1 MKNKLEKFIDEHSGE
16 LDHRTPDPVVLGRI
30 MQQINQPEVTENKP
44 VEKRT
49 GIVVSF
55 RAMRWLAAAC
65 LVLIAGSV
73 FWKVQQKPEVQTGQI
88 TKVIRKEKPDTVIS
102 RAEPV
107 PAEQFAQSQQPV
119 NPHRFD
125 EIDQDMAARKNRV
138 GSQVQKMGGVP
149 VRQVLLA
156 KLENRTSPASRIAA
170 LSRIDK
176 LYAVSHDV
184 VDILVKTLNSDPNS
198 NVRLAAMDGLSKFYR
213 EGYVRKQLV
222 NSLKKQQDPVVQI
235 ALISLLT
242 KMRESAILTELE
254 SLVKDDNTMDAVKE
268 SAYNGIFELRGS

>member
-44 VEKRT
+44 AGKKT

-65 LVLIAGSV
+65 LVLIAGAI
-73 FWKVQQKPEVQTGQI
+73 FWKVQQKPEVQSGQI

-119 NPHRFD
+119 NPHRFA
-125 EIDQDMAARKNRV
+125 EIDQDIAARKNRV
-138 GSQVQKMGGVP
+138 GSQVQKMGGAP
-149 VRQVLLA
+149 VRQVLLV
-156 KLENRTSPASRIAA
+156 KLENQTSPASRIAA

-176 LYAVSHDV
+176 PDAISHDV
-184 VDILVKTLNSDPNS
+184 VDVLVKTLNSDPNS

>member
-1 MKNKLEKFIDEHSGE
+1 MKGKLENFIDEHSEE
-16 LDHRTPDPVVLGRI
+16 LDHRTPDPAVLSRI
-30 MQQINQPEVTENKP
+30 MQQINEPQITESKP

-65 LVLIAGSV
+65 LVLIAGSI
-73 FWKVQQKPEVQTGQI
+73 FWKVQQKPKEQSGQI
-88 TKVIRKEKPDTVIS
+88 AKVIRKEKPDTVIS
-102 RAEPV
+102 RAEPDS
-107 PAEQFAQSQQPV
+107 AEQLAQNQPPAS
-119 NPHRFD
+119 PHRFD

-138 GSQVQKMGGVP
+138 GSQVQKMGGAP

-156 KLENRTSPASRIAA
+156 KLENQTSPASRIAA

-176 LYAVSHDV
+176 PDAISHDV
-184 VDILVKTLNSDPNS
+184 VDVLVKTLNSDSNS

-222 NSLKKQQDPVVQI
+222 HSLKKQQDPVVQI

>member
-1 MKNKLEKFIDEHSGE
+1 MKGKLEKFIDEHSEE
-16 LDHRTPDPVVLGRI
+16 LDHRTPDPAVLGRI

-44 VEKRT
+44 AGKKT

-65 LVLIAGSV
+65 LVLIAGAI
-73 FWKVQQKPEVQTGQI
+73 FWEVQQKPEEQSGQI
-88 TKVIRKEKPDTVIS
+88 AKVIRKEIPDTATRQIK
-102 RAEPV
+102 PG
-107 PAEQFAQSQQPV
+107 PAEHFAQNQPAAK
-119 NPHRFD
+119 PHQFD
-125 EIDQDMAARKNRV
+125 EVDQDMAARKNQV
-138 GSQVQKMGGVP
+138 GSQVQKMEGMQ

-176 LYAVSHDV
+176 PDAVSHDV
-184 VDILVKTLNSDPNS
+184 VDVLVKTLDSDPNS

-213 EGYVRKQLV
+213 ESYVRKQLV

>member
-1 MKNKLEKFIDEHSGE
+1 MKSKLEKFIDEHSEE
-16 LDHRTPDPVVLGRI
+16 LDHRTPDPAVLSRI
-30 MQQINQPEVTENKP
+30 MQQINEPRITESKP
-44 VEKRT
+44 AEKKT

-65 LVLIAGSV
+65 LAMVSV
-73 FWKVQQKPEVQTGQI
+73 AILWKVQQKPEEQLGQI
-88 TKVIRKEKPDTVIS
+88 TKVIRKEITDTAIRQTKPL
-102 RAEPV
+102 
-107 PAEQFAQSQQPV
+107 PAEHFAQNQPPT
-119 NPHRFD
+119 NSHRFD
-125 EIDQDMAARKNRV
+125 EVDQNMAARKSRV
-138 GSQVQKMGGVP
+138 GSQVQKMEAVP
-149 VRQVLLA
+149 VGQVLLA

-170 LSRIDK
+170 LSRMDK
-176 LYAVSHDV
+176 ADAVSHDV
-184 VDILVKTLNSDPNS
+184 VDVLVKTLNSDPNS

-213 EGYVRKQLV
+213 ESYVRKQLV